1 MKRNETLKSYAI
13 ITLGCVLYGLALDW
27 FYVPN
32 NLTCGGLTGVSQIIN
47 HFVPVLPVGVMIII
61 MNVPLF
67 LLGFRRFGFAFLVK
81 TLYGM
86 LCSSVMVDVIAAIHT
101 FQPMD
106 KMLAGLYGGVIIGIG
121 TGLMMAEEAT
131 TGGTELATWLIRRHF
146 PNLSLGNILLG
157 LDLTVI
163 LIFAAVFHDFNNALY
178 GGLALFIATKVVDR
192 IVYGGNTGKLAYIIS
207 EKEDEITKE
216 LLSLNVGVTK
226 LNAMGAYTRTERQIL
241 LCAVRRREIVV
252 VKRLVKEIDPDAFF
266 IMCDAGEVLGE
277 GFGEYDPKAIK

>member
-27 FYVPN
+27 FYIPN
-32 NLTCGGLTGVSQIIN
+32 DLTCGGLTGVSQIIN

-67 LLGFRRFGFAFLVK
+67 VLGFRRFGFAFLVK

-86 LCSSVMVDVIAAIHT
+86 LCSSIMVDVIAAIHT

-121 TGLMMAEEAT
+121 TGLMMAQEAT

-163 LIFAAVFHDFNNALY
+163 LIFAAVFQDFNNALY

-207 EKEDEITKE
+207 EKEDEITEK
-216 LLSLNVGVTK
+216 LLALNVGATK

-241 LCAVRRREIVV
+241 LCAVRRRETVV

>member
-1 MKRNETLKSYAI
+1 MNRNETLKSYAI
-13 ITLGCVLYGLALDW
+13 ITFGCFLYGLALDW

-32 NLTCGGLTGVSQIIN
+32 DLTCGGLTGVSQIIN
-47 HFVPVLPVGVMIII
+47 YFVPVLPVGVMIIV

-67 LLGFRRFGFAFLVK
+67 ALGFRRFGFHFLVK

-86 LCSSVMVDVIAAIHT
+86 LASSIMVDVIAAIHT

-106 KMLAGLYGGVIIGIG
+106 KMLAGLYGGVILGIG
-121 TGLMMAEEAT
+121 SGLMMAEEAT
-131 TGGTELATWLIRRHF
+131 TGGTELATWLIRRHL

-178 GGLALFIATKVVDR
+178 GALALYVATQVVDR

-207 EKEDEITKE
+207 EREDEITRS
-216 LLSLNVGVTK
+216 LLDMGVGVTRFD
-226 LNAMGAYTRTERQIL
+226 AQGAYTLRDRRVL
-241 LCAVRRREIVV
+241 LCAVRRREIVA
-252 VKRLVKEIDPDAFF
+252 VKRLVKELDPDAFF
-266 IMCDAGEVLGE
+266 IMWDAGEVLGK
-277 GFGEYDPKAIK
+277 GFGEYDPNQIK

>member
-1 MKRNETLKSYAI
+1 MKRNDTIKSYAI
-13 ITLGCVLYGLALDW
+13 ITFGCFLYALALDW

-67 LLGFRRFGFAFLVK
+67 VLGFRRFGFGFLVK
-81 TLYGM
+81 TLYGI
-86 LCSSVMVDVIAAIHT
+86 LCSSIMVDVVAAIHT

-121 TGLMMAEEAT
+121 TGLMMAQEAT

-207 EKEDEITKE
+207 EKEDEITE
-216 LLSLNVGVTK
+216 RLLALSVGVTK
-226 LNAMGAYTRTERQIL
+226 LSAMGAYTRTERPIL

-252 VKRLVKEIDPDAFF
+252 VKRLVKEIDPNAFF

-277 GFGEYDPKAIK
+277 GFGEYDPNQMQ